1 MKTELDEALE
11 SRKQAWQAID
21 VVAKANANISITQY
35 LARDPE
41 RVQKYSLDAAGLYLD
56 YTKNRLSDDA
66 CAALIALACAC
77 DVEAR
82 RDALFVGAPIN
93 TTERRSVLHTALRD
107 MDATKLE
114 VDGADILAG
123 IRDVRQR
130 AINFAERVRAGIWLG
145 RTGKPITDVVN
156 IGIGGSDLGPR
167 MVCEAMRAFGHPRLT
182 MHFLANIDGAALAD
196 VLKKIEPETTL
207 FIIASKTFTTI
218 ETLTNARSARAWFL
232 AHGGNEADIAS
243 HFVAVSTNAQAV
255 SAFGIDT
262 ENMFPFWDWVGGRY
276 SLWSSIGL
284 SIMIAVGGEHFTDLL
299 RGAHRMDL
307 HFRTAPLGQNM
318 PVMLALVGIWY
329 RNFLGASSMAV
340 LPYSENLHRLPAYLQ
355 QLDMESNGKG
365 VTLDGKS
372 VERASG
378 PIVWGEPGTNGQHA
392 FFQLLHQGTELVPID
407 FILPIEPTHDLH
419 EHHALLIANCLAQSS
434 ALMTGKTIGQVRDE
448 LSARGMAP
456 AEIEAHAPHRVFS
469 GNRPSNTI
477 LLPCLDPAS
486 LGALIALYEHK
497 VFVQGVIWNV
507 NSFDQWGV
515 ELGKV
520 VATDI
525 GRALASGYV
534 ANEFDASTHSL
545 LARCRKSSF
554 SVSR

>member
-11 SRKQAWQAID
+11 SRRHAWQAID
-21 VVAKANANISITQY
+21 VVAKANADISITQY
-35 LARDPE
+35 LTRDPE

-56 YTKNRLSDDA
+56 YSKNRLGDDA
-66 CAALIALACAC
+66 RSALLALAHTCE
-77 DVEAR
+77 VESK
-82 RDALFVGAPIN
+82 RDALFAGAPIN
-93 TTERRSVLHTALRD
+93 TTEHRSVLHTALRD

-145 RTGKPITDVVN
+145 RTRKPITDVVN

-167 MVCEAMRAFGHPRLT
+167 MVCEALRAFARPRLT

-196 VLKKIEPETTL
+196 VLKKVEPETTL

-232 AHGGNEADIAS
+232 AQGGNEADIAK

-284 SIMIAVGGEHFTDLL
+284 SIMIAVGGEHFTELL

-318 PVMLALVGIWY
+318 PVILALVGIWY

-407 FILPIEPTHDLH
+407 FILPIEPTHDFH

-456 AEIEAHAPHRVFS
+456 AEIEALAPHRVFS

-477 LLPCLDPAS
+477 LLPRLDPAS

-525 GRALASGYV
+525 GRALAPGSV
-534 ANEFDASTHSL
+534 ANEFDSSTRSL
-545 LARCRKSSF
+545 LARCRKSSV